1 MIIPKDKPFL
11 PASGEHAELKRESNL
26 EKKFHDCAAAWK
38 RDTGHLSV
46 AGQIAKHPSYR
57 RIVEM
62 GEAAIPLI
70 LNDLKKEP
78 NHWFLA
84 LSAIANDAPKVA
96 ERDKGKMK
104 AISDAWIEWGKDK
117 GYIE

>member
-1 MIIPKDKPFL
+1 MTISKDKPSP
-11 PASGEHAELKRESNL
+11 PAPTEYAALNSCSRLEAEFQR
-26 EKKFHDCAAAWK
+26 CAAAWK

-46 AGQIAKHPSYR
+46 AAQIAKHPSYR
-57 RIVEM
+57 RIIEM
-62 GEAAIPLI
+62 GKPAIPLI

-84 LSAIANDAPKVA
+84 LSTIANDAPKVV

-104 AISDAWIEWGKDK
+104 AVSEAWIEWGKGK

>member
-1 MIIPKDKPFL
+1 MTISKDKSSS
-11 PASGEHAELKRESNL
+11 PAPAEHVESKREISL
-26 EKKFHDCAAAWK
+26 DDEFRTCAAAWK
-38 RDTGHLSV
+38 SDTGHLSV
-46 AGQIAKHPSYR
+46 AAQIANHPSYR

-62 GEAAIPLI
+62 GEPAIPLI
-70 LNDLKKEP
+70 LNDLKREP

-84 LSAIANDAPKVA
+84 LSAIANDAPRVA

>member
-1 MIIPKDKPFL
+1 MTISKGKPSSY
-11 PASGEHAELKRESNL
+11 ASGEHAKLNSESSI
-26 EKKFHDCAAAWK
+26 EEEFQHCAAAWK

-62 GEAAIPLI
+62 GESAIPLI

-84 LSAIANDAPKVA
+84 LSAIAKDAPKVD
-96 ERDKGKMK
+96 EQDKGKMK

>member
-1 MIIPKDKPFL
+1 MTISKDKPSS
-11 PASGEHAELKRESNL
+11 PAPAEYAELNSYSRL
-26 EKKFHDCAAAWK
+26 EAEFQRCAAAWK

-46 AGQIAKHPSYR
+46 AAQIAKHPSYR
-57 RIVEM
+57 RIIEM
-62 GEAAIPLI
+62 GKPAIPLI

-84 LSAIANDAPKVA
+84 LSAIASDAPKVA

-104 AISDAWIEWGKDK
+104 AASDAWIEWGKGK